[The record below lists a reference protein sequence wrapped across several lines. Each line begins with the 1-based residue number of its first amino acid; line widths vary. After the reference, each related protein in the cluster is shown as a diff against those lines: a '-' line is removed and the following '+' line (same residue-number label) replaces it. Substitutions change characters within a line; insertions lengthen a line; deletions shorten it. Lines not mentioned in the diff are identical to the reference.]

1 MTICAIYGLLAPIYI
16 GHTAFIFHRTVL
28 PKEGPISE
36 LQSIASWHSA
46 GASSCRSVVAVH
58 HVQQERLLRLSY
70 QVTAHRGLW

>member
-1 MTICAIYGLLAPIYI
+1 MVYLHQYILVTLLLSFIAPFYQ
-16 GHTAFIFHRTVL
+16 
-28 PKEGPISE
+28 KEGPISE